1 MGLFSPGGGGKRQRR
16 GIRKRARQFA
26 SFENFQG
33 IFQKQKALIRESI
46 ASGLGPQFQTDQ
58 SAALARSGLGQGSV
72 LGRQLQSAIAGA
84 PAFFASAQAGPAAER
99 FQSQQIQTELGLLG
113 AVDPAESSIF
123 DNVVQASSVAFPA
136 IAIAQQ
142 LRAQANKLSGA
153 AGPGVGGALSLSDSF
168 GGLAP

>member
-1 MGLFSPGGGGKRQRR
+1 MGLFSPGGGGKKQRR
-16 GIRKRARQFA
+16 SIRKRARQFA

-33 IFQKQKALIRESI
+33 LFQKQKALIRESI

-72 LGRQLQSAIAGA
+72 LGRQLQSAISGA

-113 AVDPAESSIF
+113 ATDPAEASLF
-123 DNVVQASSVAFPA
+123 DNISQVAGVAFPA
-136 IAIAQQ
+136 LSIAQQ
-142 LRAQANKLSGA
+142 LGAFGKKLPGP
-153 AGPGVGGALSLSDSF
+153 AGPGAGGALSLSDSF